1 MYCWT
6 VDHYEDVG
14 FCRDVGV
21 GWIATNHPGR
31 TKAWL
36 QNGLTGAGLD

>member
-6 VDHYEDVG
+6 VDHYEG
-14 FCRDVGV
+14 RRFCRDIGV

-36 QNGLTGAGLD
+36 HNRLTGAGRD